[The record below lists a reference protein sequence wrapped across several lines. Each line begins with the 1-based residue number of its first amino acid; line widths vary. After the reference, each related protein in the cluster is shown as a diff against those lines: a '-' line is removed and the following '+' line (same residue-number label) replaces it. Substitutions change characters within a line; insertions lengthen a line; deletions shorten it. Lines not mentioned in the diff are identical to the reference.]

1 MNGSYNTPE
10 CWALRLLF
18 KIDLVREATA
28 GGPRFSCR
36 SLMAVGFCFCWGKDC
51 EVKKDACV
59 TGFVFPTLLGLL
71 TRALLVKLESLFF
84 HNFCMFLISHGP
96 MAQNQTLPT

>member
-1 MNGSYNTPE
+1 MLGVK
-10 CWALRLLF
+10 AFVFR
-18 KIDLVREATA
+18 IDLVREATA

-84 HNFCMFLISHGP
+84 HYFCMFLISHG
-96 MAQNQTLPT
+96 